1 MNLKRIICYTLLL
14 LTLFAAV
21 GCENFTGDTSS
32 EILPEPTEMKME
44 VLSTGDSD
52 CILISADGYT
62 ILCDLAD
69 RDDYELI
76 EAKLREWDVKKIDCI
91 YLTHYDKDH
100 IGSAGAIFRDF
111 EIGEIVGPNY
121 QSKTSE
127 YAELMTYIKS
137 RKMELR
143 RLTAAERKNYG
154 ALSVTVNVPSKQY
167 YADENDYSLILTLRY
182 GDTAFLLCGDA
193 MKERLT
199 EALPAVGG
207 HYDLVK
213 LPHHGEYNKAVE
225 SLIKSATPGYAVS
238 CVASEGEVEAK
249 LVSLLSRYGVKSFF
263 TCEGGVSVV
272 SDGKTLAVSTD

>member
-1 MNLKRIICYTLLL
+1 MNLKRILCCVLLL
-14 LTLFAAV
+14 LTLLAV
-21 GCENFTGDTSS
+21 GCENNTGDPSS
-32 EILPEPTEMKME
+32 AVLPAPTEMKLE
-44 VLSTGDSD
+44 ILSTGDSD

-100 IGSAGAIFRDF
+100 IGSVSAILRDF
-111 EIGEIVGPNY
+111 KVDEIVGPNY

-143 RLTAAERKNYG
+143 RLTASERKNYG
-154 ALSVTVNVPSKQY
+154 ALSVEVNAPSKQY

-182 GDTAFLLCGDA
+182 GDISFLLCGDA

-199 EALPAVGG
+199 EALPALGG

-225 SLIKSATPGYAVS
+225 SLIKSVTPAYAVS
-238 CVASEGEVEAK
+238 CVASKGEVEAK
-249 LVSLLSRYGVKSFF
+249 LVSLLSRYGVKNYATS
-263 TCEGGVSVV
+263 EGGVSIV
-272 SDGKTLAVSTD
+272 SDGKTLSVSAD

>member
-1 MNLKRIICYTLLL
+1 MNLKRILCCVLLL
-14 LTLFAAV
+14 LTLLTV
-21 GCENFTGDTSS
+21 GCENNTGDPSS
-32 EILPEPTEMKME
+32 AVLPAPTEMKLE
-44 VLSTGDSD
+44 ILSTGDSD
-52 CILISADGYT
+52 CILVSADGYT

-100 IGSAGAIFRDF
+100 IGSVSAILRDF
-111 EIGEIVGPNY
+111 KVDEIVGPDY

-143 RLTAAERKNYG
+143 RLTASERRNFG
-154 ALSVTVNVPSKQY
+154 ALSVEVNVPSKQY
-167 YADENDYSLILTLRY
+167 YGDENDYSLILSLHY

-238 CVASEGEVEAK
+238 CVASKSEAEAK
-249 LVSLLSRYGVKSFF
+249 LVSLLSRYKVESFL
-263 TCEGGVSVV
+263 TCEGGVTVV
-272 SDGKTLAVSTD
+272 SDGKKLTVSAN